1 MFALHKEI
9 NYVNIVYEKIIPGG
23 KSVMKGDVK
32 ILTIKEIKRGRRGQ
46 IEIVFNQKSEKPY
59 LTRDAGQYAE
69 GMKVKLHKGKLTPVR
84 E

>member
-1 MFALHKEI
+1 MFALHIQI

-23 KSVMKGDVK
+23 KSVMKSDVK

-46 IEIVFNQKSEKPY
+46 IEIVFKQKSEKPY

-69 GMKVKLHKGKLTPVR
+69 GMKVKLHRGKLTPVR